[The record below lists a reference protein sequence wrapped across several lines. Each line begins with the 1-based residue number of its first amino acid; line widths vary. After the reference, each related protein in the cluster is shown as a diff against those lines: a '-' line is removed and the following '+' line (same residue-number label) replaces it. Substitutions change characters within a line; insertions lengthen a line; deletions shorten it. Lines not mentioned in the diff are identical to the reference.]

1 VGHLGAAAAAARL
14 LGLEATSV
22 AHALGAAGTQA
33 AGLKGVYGSMGKA
46 LHPGKAAMD
55 GLLSALLAGEGF
67 DGSTTIL
74 EAKHGF
80 LRVLSP
86 DPDPELVTE
95 GLGKRWMLPDDG
107 FKPYACG
114 SLTHP
119 TIEGV
124 IALRVEH
131 DLTPRDI
138 AAIEATVN
146 DYVSWV
152 TAKDK
157 PATGLEGK
165 FSIFHSAAVAAVD
178 GAASVRQFTD
188 ERVNDPEVVTMRA
201 KVSIVVDK
209 ALAKDAAVVRL
220 TLTDGRVLTREI
232 PHNKGTPA
240 RPMSDD
246 EIEAKF
252 LELAAARIGDDAAG
266 RVVEMCWNLEGQPDA
281 GEIARLCAGAHA

>member
-1 VGHLGAAAAAARL
+1 
-14 LGLEATSV
+14 
-22 AHALGAAGTQA
+22 
-33 AGLKGVYGSMGKA
+33 M
-46 LHPGKAAMD
+46 
-55 GLLSALLAGEGF
+55 LAGEGF
-67 DGSTTIL
+67 DSSTTIL

-95 GLGKRWMLPDDG
+95 GLGRRWMLPDDG

-131 DLTPRDI
+131 DLTPHDI

-178 GAASVRQFTD
+178 GAASVRQFTN

-209 ALAKDAAVVRL
+209 ALPKDAAVVRL

-232 PHNKGTPA
+232 PHNKGTPE

-266 RVVEMCWNLEGQPDA
+266 RVADMCWNLEVHPDA